1 MRLIDSKLYDV
12 AYTHIGQVKTAGAPT
27 VAHCLSGRLYLSKSG
42 WLLLD
47 VPTAIVR
54 GTFDAL
60 HEVGAELPKHSNGTL
75 EAHVSVMTA
84 DEVKRI
90 GADKIDERGH
100 SYKYTLGPL
109 KEVEPKGWDEMSKC
123 WFIEISSPELRNLR
137 KSYGLSPL
145 PYGDH
150 EFHATVAVRR
160 KKVLRHNDIKKAAEH
175 EDTRVQAAGVSWDGA
190 NSRIPKLAGYGGA
203 LREQKTSAIQGL
215 WGTRNYSLSKVANE
229 LPGLLGR
236 HGTTPTQ
243 YLSRAREQRFTI
255 SARELHLGNA
265 QTAESQQTKQS
276 VVYTQRRN
284 QDARGM
290 GRVDRDPLCNNTH
303 THQSTWLVSCQG
315 IDNTGTATKVSAELA
330 EEAMDK
336 GAGIIMPIIRAGGL
350 VTDIAGIRALTGKRT
365 PQEPGPAEEIEA
377 DTSYLN
383 QIKPRR
389 KKRPKVVSTETSL
402 TPLSMPS
409 KLAEAVKM
417 IPMEGYKQE
426 YNYSCGPGALKA
438 VFEHYDKNESEHAIR
453 RATDASPEEGTRP
466 EELAEHAE
474 DKGLN
479 ADIIE
484 HTSFDDLE
492 HMIDSGEP
500 VICNIQAW
508 GDKED
513 YPKDESGHYVILTGY
528 DDEKFYFKDPA
539 LGDKTGELLRREM
552 AGRWHDEEAEGNKTD
567 RLAIPVRKPGG
578 GERPATRAVPPG
590 AKKIASQDLC
600 PIGQ

>member
-12 AYTHIGQVKTAGAPT
+12 AYAHIGHVKTAGAPT

-160 KKVLRHNDIKKAAEH
+160 KHLLRHNDIKKAAAYVEV
-175 EDTRVQAAGVSWDGA
+175 DDR
-190 NSRIPKLAGYGGA
+190 NSKKIHKALAKY
-203 LREQKTSAIQGL
+203 TD
-215 WGTRNYSLSKVANE
+215 NE
-229 LPGLLGR
+229 LDGIHVDYHPGPPPKIWLDVMDWGDGKIGGELYNVFTRIVGKEHVTQVNEGGKPHREDCDGR
-236 HGTTPTQ
+236 WH
-243 YLSRAREQRFTI
+243 
-255 SARELHLGNA
+255 
-265 QTAESQQTKQS
+265 K
-276 VVYTQRRN
+276 
-284 QDARGM
+284 M
-290 GRVDRDPLCNNTH
+290 
-303 THQSTWLVSCQG
+303 
-315 IDNTGTATKVSAELA
+315 A

-350 VTDIAGIRALTGKRT
+350 VTDIAGIRALTGKRA
-365 PQEPGPAEEIEA
+365 PQESTPAEEVEA

-389 KKRPKVVSTETSL
+389 KKHPKVVSTETSL
-402 TPLSMPS
+402 TPLSMPP

-474 DKGLN
+474 DKGLD
-479 ADIIE
+479 ADVIE

-552 AGRWHDEEAEGNKTD
+552 ARRWHDEEAEGNKTD

-578 GERPATRAVPPG
+578 QEHPATRIAPPR